1 MAPSRPTIDDEVD
14 NELDHHLRM
23 RQRELMARGLSESE
37 ARRVALERFGSLA
50 EARREC
56 VALGHERDQRRRV
69 RQRLADLRQD
79 AALAFRQLM
88 AAPAFAIVAAGTL
101 AIGIGGTTAIFS
113 AVDAV
118 VLSPLPVPEPDR
130 LVVVGRTWRND
141 RTRAGNVSAG
151 NFVDMA
157 AEQTV
162 FESVAATTTESVTLS
177 RESGAERVLVERVS
191 AGYFDVFRTRPA
203 RGRVFT
209 SDEDQPGRAQVVV
222 LSHRFWSSQLGA
234 DPGVIGRPLTLNGR
248 PHDVVGVMPAS
259 FDFTADSESMWVPIA
274 FTPAQRAMHDEHY
287 LNVYGRLR
295 AGVTMEQA
303 DREVVAIGARLA
315 QRFPNENADSS
326 FTLLPIMSV
335 LVDTYRERLFVLLGA
350 MSLVLLIACGNV
362 SNLLLARGAAR
373 TRELA
378 LRGALGAGRGRLA
391 RQLFTES
398 LVLGLVAAGAGA
410 ALAHGLLRLLVAVA
424 PPGVP
429 RLDLA
434 RIDVAALGFA
444 AALGLV
450 ATVVFGL
457 VPAWRATRIDL
468 TGALREAI
476 RGAGGRGVRDVV
488 RSSLIA
494 IEVALAVILLIG
506 AGLLIRSAIEMHR
519 LEPGF
524 NPAGVYSARMTLPA
538 SKTDAAALLQSARS
552 IEDAVAAIPGVR
564 GAAVTTAVPGFGAFF
579 NGLVPDGEARESRNA
594 RDSRSRFVSPAFFET
609 MALPILRGRVF
620 FESDRQGTPLVMIV
634 NEHLAARL
642 FPNQDPIGRRVYCCS
657 EHPKTIVGIAADVRA
672 AGPARP
678 VESEFYLPLAQVDT
692 TMWSWTRR
700 NVFVVARTDGDAAAL
715 GPAVRRAVTAVDPGV
730 PLFST
735 MTMAERM
742 ARTVQTERFNTLLL
756 VVLGGVG
763 VLLAAVG
770 IYGVVSYFAAQRTPE
785 IGIRVALGA
794 SRASVLVL
802 VVRQAAWPVATGVV
816 AGAIGAGL
824 ASQLLTTQLVNVQPT
839 DPLTFTAGIVALGAI
854 ALVAALI
861 PARRAAA
868 TDPARTMR

>member
-1 MAPSRPTIDDEVD
+1 
-14 NELDHHLRM
+14 
-23 RQRELMARGLSESE
+23 
-37 ARRVALERFGSLA
+37 
-50 EARREC
+50 
-56 VALGHERDQRRRV
+56 
-69 RQRLADLRQD
+69 
-79 AALAFRQLM
+79 
-88 AAPAFAIVAAGTL
+88 
-101 AIGIGGTTAIFS
+101 
-113 AVDAV
+113 
-118 VLSPLPVPEPDR
+118 
-130 LVVVGRTWRND
+130 
-141 RTRAGNVSAG
+141 
-151 NFVDMA
+151 
-157 AEQTV
+157 
-162 FESVAATTTESVTLS
+162 
-177 RESGAERVLVERVS
+177 VLVERVS

-700 NVFVVARTDGDAAAL
+700 NVFVVARTDGDAAAV